1 MIIDPPIGT
10 GDRIRAKLHGVGWY
24 ATLRMGVLKGVRFL
38 TVRWFRKQQRKRSYR
53 VDREALAAALDTTPD
68 QLDRVMERLKTA
80 LGSRLPFDPAQMPAV
95 RTYYREQAPGEL
107 AALLESADQVCN
119 HVFDLLGS
127 GPVSLGEP
135 IDWHRD
141 FKSGYRWDSGMYYA
155 DIPHRQGNGV
165 DIKVP
170 WELSRGHHLVLLA
183 QAARLTGEE
192 KYAGECMAQMTE
204 WIEAN
209 PPGYGV
215 NWACPMDVA
224 IRAVNW
230 LWALALM
237 VDCPLVANAWLS
249 DVVATL
255 VAHGRFVMDNLELRD
270 DGVTANHYLA
280 NLVGLLYLGLCL
292 KEVCEAEGWREFAV
306 RELVREMDRQVLGD
320 GLHFESSVSYH
331 RLVAECFLSSA
342 ALCRRHGVRLPPGFH
357 RRLERMCEVVAGYTK
372 PNGLAP
378 QIGDGDNGRL
388 HIVTGYG
395 HRDVRDHRHLLGLG
409 AWCFNRAEWRAA
421 AGPSWI
427 EGLWFGAEPGT
438 APTPAAASSG
448 SVAFPVGG
456 FYILRRERNY
466 LLVNCNPPGT
476 NGVGTHK
483 HNDLLSV
490 ELHIGGEDILVDPGC
505 FLYTSDPQAYNRF
518 RSTRAHSTVTVD
530 QAEQNRLIPG
540 KLFCLHPDSRVQ
552 VLQWEPGGPVERL
565 VAEHDGYE
573 RLSLPVR
580 HRREIVVDWSHETW
594 QVTDRL
600 TPRDD
605 RPLSHHV
612 EWTLT
617 FAPHCSLLPA
627 RSGWRLS
634 TPSQRLWLE
643 GPRLLSGGKVIDPV
657 PHIQEGLVA
666 PQYGQVQHA
675 PVLRWSWDGV
685 LPVESR
691 VSILRAG
698 QDGAGSSEADAGTWQ
713 LNA

>member
-10 GDRIRAKLHGVGWY
+10 GDRIRAKLHGVGCY
-24 ATLRMGVLKGVRFL
+24 ATLRMGLLKGIRFL
-38 TVRWFRKQQRKRSYR
+38 GSRWNWNRQVRRSYR
-53 VDREALAAALDTTPD
+53 VDREALVAALDTTSD
-68 QLDRVMERLKTA
+68 QLDRVMERLRTD
-80 LGSRLPFDPAQMPAV
+80 LGSRLPFDPAQMPAM

-107 AALLESADQVCN
+107 AAVIEAADQVCN

-127 GPVSLGEP
+127 GVVSAGDP

-141 FKSGYRWDSGMYYA
+141 VKSGYRWRSDVYCS
-155 DIPHRQGNGV
+155 DIPHGQGHGV

-170 WELSRGHHLVLLA
+170 WELSRGYHLVLLA
-183 QAARLTGEE
+183 QAAQLTGEE
-192 KYAGECMAQMTE
+192 KYARECMAQMSA

-209 PPGYGV
+209 QPGYGV

-237 VDCPLVANAWLS
+237 ADHSLVASAWLS
-249 DVVATL
+249 DVIATL
-255 VAHGRFVMDNLELRD
+255 VAHGRFVMENLELRD

-280 NLVGLLYLGLCL
+280 NVVGLLYLGLCL
-292 KEVCEAEGWREFAV
+292 KEVREAGRWREFAI
-306 RELVREMDRQVLGD
+306 RELVREMDRQVLAD

-331 RLVAECFLSSA
+331 RLVTECFLSSA
-342 ALCRRHGVRLPPGFH
+342 ALCRRHGVELPTRFH
-357 RRLERMCEVVAGYTK
+357 HRLEKMCEVVEGYTK

-388 HIVTGYG
+388 HMLTGYG

-409 AWCFNRAEWRAA
+409 AWYFNREAWRAA

-427 EGLWFGAEPGT
+427 EGLWFGVDARTG
-438 APTPAAASSG
+438 PTPAATSRG
-448 SVAFPVGG
+448 TIAFPAGG
-456 FYILRRERNY
+456 FYILRHERNY

-573 RLSLPVR
+573 RLSHPVR
-580 HRREIVVDWSHETW
+580 HRREIVVDRLNETW
-594 QVTDRL
+594 QVIDRL
-600 TPRDD
+600 TARDD
-605 RPLSHHV
+605 RPLSHHLQ
-612 EWTLT
+612 WTWT

-627 RSGWRLS
+627 RSGWHLS

-643 GPRLLSGGKVIDPV
+643 RPQLSSGGRAIDPV
-657 PHIQEGLVA
+657 PHLEEGLVA
-666 PQYGQVQHA
+666 PQYGRVQPA
-675 PVLRWSWDGV
+675 SVLRWSWDGV

-691 VSILRAG
+691 VSIFRVG
-698 QDGAGSSEADAGTWQ
+698 RDEADS
-713 LNA
+713 L

>member
-1 MIIDPPIGT
+1 M
-10 GDRIRAKLHGVGWY
+10 
-24 ATLRMGVLKGVRFL
+24 
-38 TVRWFRKQQRKRSYR
+38 
-53 VDREALAAALDTTPD
+53 
-68 QLDRVMERLKTA
+68 TA
-80 LGSRLPFDPAQMPAV
+80 WM
-95 RTYYREQAPGEL
+95 
-107 AALLESADQVCN
+107 
-119 HVFDLLGS
+119 
-127 GPVSLGEP
+127 
-135 IDWHRD
+135 
-141 FKSGYRWDSGMYYA
+141 
-155 DIPHRQGNGV
+155 
-165 DIKVP
+165 
-170 WELSRGHHLVLLA
+170 
-183 QAARLTGEE
+183 
-192 KYAGECMAQMTE
+192 
-204 WIEAN
+204 EAN

-230 LWALALM
+230 IWALALL
-237 VDCPLVANAWLS
+237 VDRPEATTRWFSEVIASLVS
-249 DVVATL
+249 
-255 VAHGRFVMDNLELRD
+255 HGRFLMENLEVRD
-270 DGVTANHYLA
+270 DGVTANHYLS
-280 NLVGLLYLGLCL
+280 NVVGLLYLGLCL
-292 KEVCEAEGWREFAV
+292 KEVCEAGQWRAFAV
-306 RELVREMDRQVLGD
+306 RALVREMERQVLAD

-342 ALCRRHGVRLPPGFH
+342 ALCRHHAVDLPSEFH
-357 RRLERMCEVVAGYTK
+357 HRLEKMCEVAAGYTK

-388 HIVTGYG
+388 HILTGYG

-409 AWCFNRAEWRAA
+409 AWYFDRDDWRAA
-421 AGPSWI
+421 AGSSWI
-427 EGLWFGAEPGT
+427 EGLWFGAGPG
-438 APTPAAASSG
+438 AKPVPATGLSRT
-448 SVAFPVGG
+448 VAFPFGG
-456 FYILRRERNY
+456 FYILRHERNY
-466 LLVNCNPPGT
+466 MLVNCSPPGT

-490 ELHIGGEDILVDPGC
+490 ELYIDGEDILVDPGC

-573 RLSLPVR
+573 RLSHPVR
-580 HRREIVVDWSHETW
+580 HRREIVVDRLSGTW
-594 QVTDRL
+594 QMTDRL
-600 TPRDD
+600 TPRDG

-627 RSGWRLS
+627 RSGWHVS

-643 GPRLLSGGKVIDPV
+643 GPQLLSGGKAITPA
-657 PHIQEGLVA
+657 PHLEEGLVA
-666 PQYGQVQHA
+666 PQYGRVQPA

-691 VSILRAG
+691 VSISRAG
-698 QDGAGSSEADAGTWQ
+698 RDGAGSS
-713 LNA
+713 

>member
-10 GDRIRAKLHGVGWY
+10 GDRIRAKLRGVGLS
-24 ATLRMGVLKGVRFL
+24 ATLRMGLLKAIRFL
-38 TVRWFRKQQRKRSYR
+38 GLRWSSNRQVRRSYR
-53 VDREALAAALDTTPD
+53 VEREALAAALDTTPN
-68 QLDRVMERLKTA
+68 QLDKVMERLNTD
-80 LGSRLPFDPAQMPAV
+80 LGSRLPFDPAQMPAM
-95 RTYYREQAPGEL
+95 RTYYREQAPDKL
-107 AALLESADQVCN
+107 AAVVESADQVCK

-127 GPVSLGEP
+127 GPVFVGDP

-141 FKSGYRWDSGMYYA
+141 VKSGYRWESTVYFA
-155 DIPHRQGNGV
+155 DIPHGQGNGV

-183 QAARLTGEE
+183 QAAQLTGEE
-192 KYAGECMAQMTE
+192 KYARECMAQMTA

-209 PPGYGV
+209 QPGYGV

-237 VDCPLVANAWLS
+237 VDCPLVARTWVSEVLAS
-249 DVVATL
+249 M
-255 VAHGRFVMDNLELRD
+255 VAHGRFLMDNLELRD

-280 NLVGLLYLGLCL
+280 NVVGLLYLGLCL
-292 KEVCEAEGWREFAV
+292 KEVREAGRWRDFAV
-306 RELVREMDRQVLGD
+306 RELVREMDRQVLTD
-320 GLHFESSVSYH
+320 GFHFESSVSYH
-331 RLVAECFLSSA
+331 RLVTECFLSSA
-342 ALCRRHGVRLPPGFH
+342 ALCRRHGVELPPGFH
-357 RRLERMCEVVAGYTK
+357 RRLEKMCDVVAGYTK

-388 HIVTGYG
+388 HILTGYG
-395 HRDVRDHRHLLGLG
+395 HRDARDHRHLLGLG
-409 AWCFNRAEWRAA
+409 AWYFDRADWRAA

-427 EGLWFGAEPGT
+427 EGLWFGADPETEP
-438 APTPAAASSG
+438 PPAEASIRTT
-448 SVAFPVGG
+448 AFPVGG
-456 FYILRRERNY
+456 FYVLRHERHY

-483 HNDLLSV
+483 HNDVLSV

-518 RSTRAHSTVTVD
+518 RSTRAHSTVSVD

-552 VLQWEPGGPVERL
+552 VVQWEPGGPVERL

-573 RLSLPVR
+573 RLSHPVR
-580 HRREIVVDWSHETW
+580 HRREIVVDGLNETW
-594 QVTDRL
+594 HVTDRL
-600 TPRDD
+600 TARDD

-627 RSGWRLS
+627 RSGWHVWTL
-634 TPSQRLWLE
+634 SQRLRLE
-643 GPRLLSGGKVIDPV
+643 GPRLWSGGSVIDPV
-657 PHIQEGLVA
+657 VQIQEGLVA
-666 PQYGQVQHA
+666 PQYGQVQPA

-685 LPVESR
+685 FPVESR
-691 VSILRAG
+691 VSIVRV
-698 QDGAGSSEADAGTWQ
+698 GAGSS
-713 LNA
+713 

>member
-1 MIIDPPIGT
+1 MIIDPPIKT

-24 ATLRMGVLKGVRFL
+24 ATLRMGMLKGIRFL
-38 TVRWFRKQQRKRSYR
+38 ATRCVRKPQVRRSYY
-53 VDREALAAALDTTPD
+53 VDRHALRAALDTTPD
-68 QLDRVMERLKTA
+68 QLDRVMARLKTD
-80 LGSRLPFDPAQMPAV
+80 LGSRLPFDPAQLPAM
-95 RTYYREQAPGEL
+95 RTYYREQAADEL
-107 AALLESADQVCN
+107 AALLESAERVCN
-119 HVFDLLGS
+119 HVCDLLGS

-141 FKSGYRWDSGMYYA
+141 FKSGYRWDPGVYCA
-155 DIPHRQGNGV
+155 DIPHGQGNGV

-183 QAARLTGEE
+183 QAAQLTGEE
-192 KYAGECMAQMTE
+192 TYARECLTQMTA

-209 PPGYGV
+209 HPGYGV

-230 LWALALM
+230 LWTLAM
-237 VDCPLVANAWLS
+237 VVDHPLAAGAWLS

-255 VAHGRFVMDNLELRD
+255 VAHGRFLMENLELRD

-280 NLVGLLYLGLCL
+280 NVVGLLYLGCCV
-292 KEVCEAEGWREFAV
+292 KEVREAGRWRDFAV
-306 RELVREMDRQVLGD
+306 RELVREMDRQVLTD
-320 GLHFESSVSYH
+320 GVHFESSLSYH
-331 RLVAECFLSSA
+331 RLVTECFLSSA
-342 ALCRRHGVRLPPGFH
+342 ALCRRHGIELPQGFH
-357 RRLERMCEVVAGYTK
+357 RRLEKMCEVVAGYTK

-388 HIVTGYG
+388 HVLTGYG
-395 HRDVRDHRHLLGLG
+395 RRDVRDHRHLLGLG
-409 AWCFNRAEWRAA
+409 AWYFDREEWRAA
-421 AGPSWI
+421 AGPAWI
-427 EGLWFGAEPGT
+427 EGLWFGAEPG
-438 APTPAAASSG
+438 AEPTPAAFSPCT
-448 SVAFPVGG
+448 VAFPVGG
-456 FYILRRERNY
+456 FYILRHERNY
-466 LLVNCNPPGT
+466 LLVNGNPPGT

-573 RLSLPVR
+573 RLSHPVR
-580 HRREIVVDWSHETW
+580 HRREIVVDRLSGTW

-617 FAPHCSLLPA
+617 FAPHCSLLAA
-627 RSGWRLS
+627 RSGWHVS

-643 GPRLLSGGKVIDPV
+643 GPQLRSGGKAVAPAS
-657 PHIQEGLVA
+657 HLEEGLVA
-666 PQYGQVQHA
+666 PQYGQVQPA

-691 VSILRAG
+691 VSISRAG
-698 QDGAGSSEADAGTWQ
+698 RDGTGSS
-713 LNA
+713 

>member
-24 ATLRMGVLKGVRFL
+24 AMLRMGLLKGIRFL
-38 TVRWFRKQQRKRSYR
+38 GWRWNGNRPVRRSYR
-53 VDREALAAALDTTPD
+53 VDREALAAALDTTSD
-68 QLDRVMERLKTA
+68 QLDRVMERLKA
-80 LGSRLPFDPAQMPAV
+80 DLGGRLPFDPVQMPAV
-95 RTYYREQAPGEL
+95 RTYYREQATDEL
-107 AALLESADQVCN
+107 AEVVESAERVCN
-119 HVFDLLGS
+119 HLFDLLGS
-127 GPVSLGEP
+127 GPVSMGDP

-141 FKSGYRWDSGMYYA
+141 VKSGYRWDSTAYFA
-155 DIPHRQGNGV
+155 DIPHGQGNGV

-183 QAARLTGEE
+183 QAAQLTGEE
-192 KYAGECMAQMTE
+192 KYARECISQMTA

-237 VDCPLVANAWLS
+237 ADQPLVTTRWLS
-249 DVVATL
+249 EVIASL
-255 VAHGRFVMDNLELRD
+255 VSHGRFLMENLEVRD

-280 NLVGLLYLGLCL
+280 NVVGLLYLGLCL
-292 KEVCEAEGWREFAV
+292 KEVHEAGRWREFAV
-306 RELVREMDRQVLGD
+306 RALVREMDRQVLPD
-320 GLHFESSVSYH
+320 GVHFESSVSYH

-342 ALCRRHGVRLPPGFH
+342 ALCRRHGVDLPPPFH
-357 RRLERMCEVVAGYTK
+357 HRLEKMCEVVAGYTK

-378 QIGDGDNGRL
+378 QIGDGDDGRL
-388 HIVTGYG
+388 HMLTGYG

-409 AWCFNRAEWRAA
+409 AWYFNRAEWRAA
-421 AGPSWI
+421 AGPFWI
-427 EGLWFGAEPGT
+427 EGLWFGADARTG
-438 APTPAAASSG
+438 PTPAAASSG
-448 SVAFPVGG
+448 TIAFPAGG
-456 FYILRRERNY
+456 FYILRHERNY

-540 KLFCLHPDSRVQ
+540 TLFCLHPDSRVQ
-552 VLQWEPGGPVERL
+552 VLQWEPGGPVDRL

-573 RLSLPVR
+573 RLSHPVR
-580 HRREIVVDWSHETW
+580 HRREIFVDRLNETW
-594 QVTDRL
+594 QVIDRL
-600 TPRDD
+600 TARDD
-605 RPLSHHV
+605 RALSHHL
-612 EWTLT
+612 EWTWM

-627 RSGWRLS
+627 RSGWHVV
-634 TPSQRLWLE
+634 TPLQRLWFE
-643 GPRLLSGGKVIDPV
+643 GPQVSSGGRAIDPV
-657 PHIQEGLVA
+657 PHLEEGLVA
-666 PQYGQVQHA
+666 PQYGQAQPA

-691 VSILRAG
+691 VSIVRVG
-698 QDGAGSSEADAGTWQ
+698 RDEAGS
-713 LNA
+713 L